1 MTEQLLQE
9 TSPNPEQQGKEAA
22 PWYSY
27 IMPVAL
33 GAFYL
38 LFLWLD
44 FSYANM
50 TRWPW
55 APILSFGLLAAAGW
69 GVWQLRRLD
78 RPFRGLGNGLDWAA
92 LLWVIALVASTI
104 FSHVP
109 HRSHWYLVMALSY
122 MAGLYALSNWLDSK
136 KKIENLTVFLVSS
149 SLFFSCNS
157 LYKYIFGK
165 WLPLQGKSIDPG
177 LMLNNFPL
185 GHQNFVAGF
194 LVLTL
199 PVATGVAFHY
209 KDWRRWLGVG
219 TVLLGLWDMV
229 STGSR
234 GGFLGLGAALAL
246 GLVFALLIDWSWKK
260 AKLGIIAVSSLLCVV
275 AILWNLNGNFRYR
288 IAATFSGQDFNVLSR
303 LWAWEV
309 GFREWK
315 ANPMFGV
322 GIGANPY
329 TFEQYNQSYYPWS
342 IPIFQQLHSF
352 WFQVLAEIGS
362 LGVLA
367 ALFSL
372 ASTIWLFW
380 KLYQAKKLTV
390 FNISTFCGFIGY
402 GFLSFTDYQLE
413 VPAIS
418 MTMVILGGLLIR
430 SSKDLTEPFFWTEDI
445 RKSSALAFALGLTI
459 AITVL
464 IPIHR
469 ALFESERGFAAYR
482 LGNISLFYNHLV
494 DAVSLNPND
503 PYYPLQ
509 LSIVMQMEALKEKN
523 SSKRLDFNKR
533 GAFWAE
539 VAVKKMPVLH
549 TYENAGWAFMY
560 LHKYDVAEKFFQKA
574 SDIDPSTKSTANLGL
589 GMSSLQQA
597 SKVDKGVDAIA
608 KYLFLHAEYFS
619 DDLWKQKD
627 GLLAKHFLPV
637 TNRLLVIY
645 DEVLNQYPQD
655 VDLLYGKA
663 MVYYVQGHRDKALSL
678 LETIKFKAQITV
690 PTKNVAVL
698 PYSLTADTL
707 KKTEYCLRA
716 KEVRH
721 QESSQVNPIDF
732 INYGETDYFVF
743 RHIEGVDLQVVWPLS
758 SDLKRFACTPL
769 STGSYRF
776 VVPTP
781 LMQSP
786 PKSPNFGGL

>member
-9 TSPNPEQQGKEAA
+9 TSPNSEQQMKEAA

-44 FSYANM
+44 FSYMNM

-69 GVWQLRRLD
+69 GIWQLRRLD

-122 MAGLYALSNWLDSK
+122 IAGLYALSNWLDSK
-136 KKIENLTVFLVSS
+136 KKIENLTVFLVGS

-157 LYKYIFGK
+157 LYQYIFKK
-165 WLPLQGKSIDPG
+165 WLPLQGQEIDSG
-177 LMLNNFPL
+177 LMMNNFPL

-199 PVATGVAFHY
+199 PVAVGVAFHY
-209 KDWRRWLGVG
+209 KDWRRWLGVATSLVG
-219 TVLLGLWDMV
+219 TVAILTTASRGGLLGLI
-229 STGSR
+229 
-234 GGFLGLGAALAL
+234 AALLL
-246 GLVFALLIDWSWKK
+246 GLVINLLVDWSWKK
-260 AKLGIIAVSSLLCVV
+260 AKIGLGAVSSVFILIL
-275 AILWNLNGNFRYR
+275 ALWNISYNFRYKV
-288 IAATFSGQDFNVLSR
+288 IGTFTGQDTNTLAR

-309 GFREWK
+309 GLNEWR
-315 ANPMFGV
+315 ANPFFGV

-329 TFEQYNQSYYPWS
+329 TFEQYNQSRYPWS
-342 IPIFQQLHSF
+342 IPVFQQLHSF
-352 WFQVLAEIGS
+352 WFQILAEIGG
-362 LGVLA
+362 LGIIA
-367 ALFSL
+367 AIFSL
-372 ASTIWLFW
+372 TSIAWLIW
-380 KLYQAKKLTV
+380 KGHQAEQLTV
-390 FNISTFCGFIGY
+390 VTTSIFCGLIGY

-418 MTMVILGGLLIR
+418 MTLVILGGLLIR
-430 SSKDLTEPFFWTEDI
+430 SSKDLTEPFFWSEDI

-469 ALFESERGFAAYR
+469 ALFESERGFVAYR
-482 LGNISLFYNHLV
+482 SGNIPLFYSHLV
-494 DAVSLNPND
+494 NAVSLNPND

-523 SSKRLDFNKR
+523 SSKRLEFNKR

-560 LHKYDVAEKFFQKA
+560 LHKYDVAENFFQKA
-574 SDIDPSTKSTANLGL
+574 ADIDPSTKSTANLGL
-589 GMSSLQQA
+589 GISSLQQT
-597 SKVDKGVDAIA
+597 SKADKGVDAIA

-627 GLLAKHFLPV
+627 GTLSKHFLPI
-637 TNRLLVIY
+637 TNRLLFIY

-663 MVYYVQGHRDKALSL
+663 MVYYVQENRDKALSVL
-678 LETIKFKAQITV
+678 KTIKFKTQVTV
-690 PTKNVAVL
+690 PSKNVAVL
-698 PYSLTADTL
+698 PYSLTPKVL
-707 KKTEYCLRA
+707 EKTERCLKM
-716 KEVRH
+716 KELPH
-721 QESSQVNPIDF
+721 KEITQVNPINF

-743 RHIEGVDLQVVWPLS
+743 RHIEGANLQVIWPFS
-758 SDLKRFACTPL
+758 SDLKRFDCTPL

-776 VVPTP
+776 IVPTG
-781 LMQSP
+781 LMQMP
-786 PKSPNFGGL
+786 PQSPNTRGL